1 MVPQRPTPPRRPS
14 PIDRIEDD
22 TLNAAKLSSVLPTT
36 AHPPL
41 RAMTERTLPSSLI
54 PHLEKKQTGLLA
66 KFQMLRHHHPDK
78 SQPASPTARET
89 TLSFQ
94 RNLTA
99 LTSYNLK
106 EKQSVQ
112 SLKQQLEQTQVEIDS
127 LKHEL
132 GQVKGE
138 AKRLSAELKLDK
150 ASTKHSTS
158 QANQRKQADD
168 DGKQRTKQ
176 LEEDHQV
183 EMFKWEN
190 KCHEITANHKQL
202 TKLLAKSQESERALT
217 VKLADAAQHVAA
229 LEANVA
235 ALSRELQAAARAK
248 LAEDD
253 TLKTRAENEAL
264 RCKIVALNQ
273 SIDDIQAKER
283 DTRNTLAIK
292 TMQFTQE
299 KDALLREL
307 CHVRDEWAASRA
319 TSQVELDKLTVVFA
333 RDERIKADLESQV
346 TDLAD
351 KCIALDETASGAR
364 KQVEFQAKVI
374 EDKQLAL
381 DQTKAL
387 VAQHERDVQRLMREA
402 AAMEVD
408 NATLREKLTMVSD
421 VWSACTSQNP
431 TVHALQQGRQGQNE
445 ALAIVL
451 DEKERLKAELGKTKE
466 DVARLLA
473 QVARTAPSGDV
484 VGLQTQLA
492 SMLNKKNELLLMM
505 DQMKAEL
512 MTLTTSHTMLRIAH
526 DTLLQRC
533 AALEE
538 VAMDPSVIIMLKQ
551 AQLDLKD
558 AVDKLVEAET
568 SSETAFTCLKCMS
581 IFVRPVTLTGCGHTY
596 CESCL
601 HSSRGNGVGHTCKVQ
616 HNAT

>member
-1 MVPQRPTPPRRPS
+1 
-14 PIDRIEDD
+14 
-22 TLNAAKLSSVLPTT
+22 
-36 AHPPL
+36 
-41 RAMTERTLPSSLI
+41 
-54 PHLEKKQTGLLA
+54 
-66 KFQMLRHHHPDK
+66 
-78 SQPASPTARET
+78 
-89 TLSFQ
+89 
-94 RNLTA
+94 
-99 LTSYNLK
+99 
-106 EKQSVQ
+106 
-112 SLKQQLEQTQVEIDS
+112 
-127 LKHEL
+127 
-132 GQVKGE
+132 
-138 AKRLSAELKLDK
+138 
-150 ASTKHSTS
+150 
-158 QANQRKQADD
+158 
-168 DGKQRTKQ
+168 
-176 LEEDHQV
+176 
-183 EMFKWEN
+183 MFKWEN

-351 KCIALDETASGAR
+351 KCIALDE
-364 KQVEFQAKVI
+364 VEFQAKVI

-431 TVHALQQGRQGQNE
+431 TVHALQQNE

-568 SSETAFTCLKCMS
+568 SSEVCSLS
-581 IFVRPVTLTGCGHTY
+581 
-596 CESCL
+596 
-601 HSSRGNGVGHTCKVQ
+601 
-616 HNAT
+616 

>member
-1 MVPQRPTPPRRPS
+1 
-14 PIDRIEDD
+14 
-22 TLNAAKLSSVLPTT
+22 
-36 AHPPL
+36 
-41 RAMTERTLPSSLI
+41 
-54 PHLEKKQTGLLA
+54 
-66 KFQMLRHHHPDK
+66 
-78 SQPASPTARET
+78 
-89 TLSFQ
+89 
-94 RNLTA
+94 
-99 LTSYNLK
+99 
-106 EKQSVQ
+106 
-112 SLKQQLEQTQVEIDS
+112 
-127 LKHEL
+127 
-132 GQVKGE
+132 
-138 AKRLSAELKLDK
+138 
-150 ASTKHSTS
+150 
-158 QANQRKQADD
+158 
-168 DGKQRTKQ
+168 
-176 LEEDHQV
+176 
-183 EMFKWEN
+183 MFKWEN

-217 VKLADAAQHVAA
+217 AKLADAAQHVAA

-253 TLKTRAENEAL
+253 TLKARAENEAL

-319 TSQVELDKLTVVFA
+319 TSQVELDKLTVVIA

-351 KCIALDETASGAR
+351 KCIALDEVMYPIAR

-402 AAMEVD
+402 AAMDVD

-431 TVHALQQGRQGQNE
+431 TVHALQQVGQNE

-568 SSETAFTCLKCMS
+568 SSEVCSLS
-581 IFVRPVTLTGCGHTY
+581 
-596 CESCL
+596 
-601 HSSRGNGVGHTCKVQ
+601 
-616 HNAT
+616 